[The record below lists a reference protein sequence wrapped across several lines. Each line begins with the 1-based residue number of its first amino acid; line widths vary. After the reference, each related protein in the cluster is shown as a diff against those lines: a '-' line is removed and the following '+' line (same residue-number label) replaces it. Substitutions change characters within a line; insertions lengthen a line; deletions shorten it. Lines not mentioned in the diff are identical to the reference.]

1 MVSSE
6 EGGLYK
12 FSYLCII
19 FPESIVF
26 LQNLKKTNPGISF
39 TDVGRV
45 LGEKWKKMSGMAVVH
60 FMQFHRV
67 SFLI

>member
-1 MVSSE
+1 VLVRRVVYTSLV
-6 EGGLYK
+6 LYVI
-12 FSYLCII
+12 FSK
-19 FPESIVF
+19 SIYI

-45 LGEKWKKMSGMAVVH
+45 LGEKWKKMSGMAA
-60 FMQFHRV
+60 V

>member
-1 MVSSE
+1 MSCK

-12 FSYLCII
+12 FSYCYII
-19 FPESIVF
+19 FPESIYF

-45 LGEKWKKMSGMAVVH
+45 LGEKWKKMSGMAA
-60 FMQFHRV
+60 V